1 MGSTVQGVLREA
13 LRQILQEPVEPEAAS
28 RTDAG
33 VHAKAQSVVISTEQE
48 ILDLEKL
55 RTGLHALLRPKI
67 AAISA
72 RWAEESF
79 HPSLSAVGKEYL
91 YRITTGPTQLPFESE
106 LAWHL
111 PYPLD
116 LSLMREAASYFLG
129 THDFSALCNQ
139 KQQPSNDPICQLTAI
154 EIVERDEAT
163 LLEIVVRGNR
173 FLYKMVRN
181 LVGTLAYVGCGKLS
195 LTDAKQL
202 LAKRD
207 RREAGITA
215 PPHGLYLNEVI
226 YSE

>member
-1 MGSTVQGVLREA
+1 MGPTVQGALREA

-33 VHAKAQSVVISTEQE
+33 VHARAQSVVISTAQE
-48 ILDLEKL
+48 TLNLEKL
-55 RTGLHALLRPKI
+55 RAGLHALLRPKI
-67 AAISA
+67 AATSA
-72 RWAEESF
+72 RWVSESF
-79 HPSLSAVGKEYL
+79 HPSLSAVKKEYL

-116 LSLMREAASYFLG
+116 LALMREAAGCFLG

-139 KQQPSNDPICQLTAI
+139 KSQPSNDPICQLTAI
-154 EIVERDEAT
+154 EIVKRDEAA
-163 LLEIVVRGNR
+163 LEMMVRGNR

-195 LTDAKQL
+195 LAAAKQL
-202 LAKRD
+202 LAKKD
-207 RREAGITA
+207 RTEAGITA
-215 PPHGLYLNEVI
+215 PAHGLYLNEVI